1 MTDQTVHLLEDS
13 NEIPQ
18 EGYILRSDGAPP
30 TLIDGILSVGRAMGC
45 DIRVRDPY
53 VSSKHCQFER
63 RPNGFYVRDL
73 KSRNGTKLN
82 GVRVSEGELLP
93 GAEITVGSTN
103 FIFQGYNFNSNP
115 QCPLTS
121 KNKDWQEQLN
131 RLPSISK
138 TDMAI
143 FLKGESGTGKEVV
156 ANTIHEL
163 SDRRRGP
170 MISVNCSALTESL
183 VESELFGHVKG
194 SFTGATSDRKGA
206 FETARDGTLFLDEIG
221 DLPLFL
227 QPKLL
232 RALENSEIRPVGSD
246 KVIPTNVRIIS
257 ATHKNLERMI
267 EDELFRA
274 DLYFRI
280 HVIKVAIPPLRLR
293 LEDFDDLLYSFC
305 KEHRVSMSVPAIDIL
320 KTHMW
325 PGNIREL
332 KNTVARATALFP
344 QTRILPTHILDLVN
358 IRLDLPHK
366 PSGFFSKRDPRGG
379 LPPHQEAEKEMILAR
394 LTANG
399 FNQRRT
405 AAELGIP
412 KSTLHDRIK
421 TYQIVTKKPKSIR
434 EPC

>member
-1 MTDQTVHLLEDS
+1 MTDQTVHFLDDS
-13 NEIPQ
+13 NEMPQ
-18 EGYILRSDGAPP
+18 EGYILRTDGAPP
-30 TLIDGILSVGRAMGC
+30 TLIDGILSVGRATGC

-63 RPNGFYVRDL
+63 RPNGFFVRDL
-73 KSRNGTKLN
+73 KSRNGVKLN
-82 GVRVSEGELLP
+82 GVRVTEAELLP
-93 GAEITVGSTN
+93 GAEITVGSTS
-103 FIFQGYNFNSNP
+103 FIFQGYNSNSNP

-131 RLPSISK
+131 RLPAISK

-143 FLKGESGTGKEVV
+143 FLKGESGTGKEVL
-156 ANTIHEL
+156 ARTIHEL

-183 VESELFGHVKG
+183 VESELFGHIKG

-206 FETARDGTLFLDEIG
+206 FEAARDGTLFLDEIG

-232 RALENSEIRPVGSD
+232 RAIENSEIKPVGSD
-246 KVIPTNVRIIS
+246 KAIPTNVRIIS
-257 ATHKNLERMI
+257 ATHKNIERMI
-267 EDELFRA
+267 ENELFRA

-280 HVIKVAIPPLRLR
+280 HVIKVAIPALRHR
-293 LEDFDDLLYSFC
+293 LEDFDDLLYDFC
-305 KEHRVSMSVPAIDIL
+305 REYRVSFSVPTIDML

-325 PGNIREL
+325 PGNVREL

-344 QTRILPTHILDLVN
+344 QTRILPSHLLELIN
-358 IRLDLPHK
+358 IRLDLPQK
-366 PSGFFSKRDPRGG
+366 TSVILANRDPRKG
-379 LPPHQEAEKEMILAR
+379 LPPLQEAEKEMIQAR
-394 LTANG
+394 LLANG

-421 TYQIVTKKPKSIR
+421 SYQIETKKTKLY
-434 EPC
+434 